1 MAASLKT
8 KIMRRVY
15 AIWFVRRVLPTGF
28 ASAFF
33 MNVALK
39 KTAERFFVSQ
49 IFANFYAVA
58 KANIWAVP
66 NFIASAFNNV
76 EPSVL
81 VLISIAG
88 LLGFSLAIEL
98 WRSVRSVAAGA
109 QLAALSARSK

>member
-1 MAASLKT
+1 MAAGLKNR
-8 KIMRRVY
+8 IMRRVY

-33 MNVALK
+33 MNLALK
-39 KTAERFFVSQ
+39 EMAERFFVSQ

-58 KANIWAVP
+58 RANIWAAP

-88 LLGFSLAIEL
+88 LLGFTLAVEL
-98 WRSVRSVAAGA
+98 WRSVRRVAASA
-109 QLAALSARSK
+109 QLAALGARSK

>member
-1 MAASLKT
+1 MATSLKT
-8 KIMRRVY
+8 KIMRRGY

-33 MNVALK
+33 MNLALK
-39 KTAERFFVSQ
+39 ETASRFFVAQ
-49 IFANFYAVA
+49 IFSNFYAVA
-58 KANIWAVP
+58 RANVWAVP
-66 NFIASAFNNV
+66 NFITSAFNNV

-88 LLGFSLAIEL
+88 LLGFSLAVEL

-109 QLAALSARSK
+109 RLAASSARSK

>member
-1 MAASLKT
+1 MATSLKT

-15 AIWFVRRVLPTGF
+15 AIWFFRRGLPTGF

-33 MNVALK
+33 MNLALK
-39 KTAERFFVSQ
+39 ETASRFFVAQ
-49 IFANFYAVA
+49 IFSNFYAVA
-58 KANIWAVP
+58 RANVWAVP
-66 NFIASAFNNV
+66 NFITSAFNNV

-88 LLGFSLAIEL
+88 LLGFSLAVEL

-109 QLAALSARSK
+109 RLAASSARSK